1 MKINEIINLNDSL
14 SDLEIEIVK
23 EININPSQFLLLN
36 IVDYSKEIFT
46 SKSTISRLSQKLG
59 FSTILEM
66 KLFINQELTKQQ
78 MSYGIS
84 SNNTVDDRVN
94 NLRSYNNYAINETLI
109 NLDLDNFSKI
119 CKEIINAR
127 KIIIFGVGS
136 SYLASLEMATNLQ
149 KIGLNVVGSNDVHNS
164 ILKVAHFN
172 NDDLLI
178 CFSKSGTTK
187 EVLFLN
193 ECVKSVG
200 GKTFL
205 ITANNEKLKNIDL
218 TINLRE
224 LEKNVRVIATS
235 SKISQIIL
243 SDAIFLEIYSL
254 INKNNQIEKE
264 IEFLKKWEKFQ

>member
-1 MKINEIINLNDSL
+1 MKINEIIKLNNSL

-23 EININPSQFLLLN
+23 EINVNPSQFLLLN
-36 IVDYSKEIFT
+36 IVDYSKSIFT

-84 SNNTVDDRVN
+84 SNNTTDDRVN

-109 NLDLDNFSKI
+109 NLDLKNFSTI
-119 CKEIINAR
+119 CKQILNSK
-127 KIIIFGVGS
+127 KIIIFGVAS
-136 SYLASLEMATNLQ
+136 SYLASLELATNLQ
-149 KIGLNVVGSNDVHNS
+149 KIGLNVAASNDIHNS

-172 NDDLLI
+172 DDDLLI

-193 ECVKSVG
+193 ECVKSIG
-200 GKTFL
+200 GKTLL
-205 ITANNEKLKNIDL
+205 ITARNEELKNIDFK
-218 TINLRE
+218 INLRD
-224 LEKNVRVIATS
+224 LQKNSRVIATS

-243 SDAIFLEIYSL
+243 SDAIFLEIYSM
-254 INKNNQIEKE
+254 INKSNQIEKE
-264 IEFLKKWEKFQ
+264 REFLRKWEKFQ